1 MIKFSKKILF
11 ISTIVMTILFVLA
24 IRDVKWELVLK
35 GESIYLELRE
45 SIVCLLLIIIFLV
58 YYVNKLKEEKRA
70 L

>member
-1 MIKFSKKILF
+1 
-11 ISTIVMTILFVLA
+11 MTILFVLA